1 MTVVEPDEKVVEEVH
16 CVECN
21 APIPAIPAWYA
32 QVRVKF
38 TCDTCR
44 QKSPRLAAAL
54 PTAAL
59 GTERVAAVADDVEPG
74 LDDVALD
81 PEIAD
86 DLDVD
91 EPDTDDTADE

>member
-16 CVECN
+16 CVECG

-32 QVRVKF
+32 QVRLKF

-44 QKSPRLAAAL
+44 QKSPRLSAL

-59 GTERVAAVADDVEPG
+59 APESVVAADDVESG

-86 DLDVD
+86 DLEVDEPDVD
-91 EPDTDDTADE
+91 EPTDE